1 MGEVDCVE
9 GVECMVMINSETLAS
24 GSGRSLKVRERDIT
38 APERIYLRVA
48 SLFTSLFASLLTSLR
63 STPQLADLGS

>member
-24 GSGRSLKVRERDIT
+24 GSGRSLKVRERDI
-38 APERIYLRVA
+38 YY
-48 SLFTSLFASLLTSLR
+48 
-63 STPQLADLGS
+63 STGSEIF